1 MNKSISGLVVFIFIV
16 MITACSQKNA
26 DYTFSGEI
34 SGLKEGTKLEL
45 IPGATHNEEE
55 PVASAV
61 VTNGKFEF
69 SCKLEEPRLFY
80 LKVADHNGIISV
92 MLENSEISLKAKA
105 VFQESNNRTFVDFSD
120 VQVSGSNANDLYKE
134 KLAFKDKFNAKHE
147 KYFKDHETIVAAV
160 KNARND
166 KNKVLVDS
174 LQKTADYLSFA
185 AAEKDFFDGIEK
197 TTNEAILA
205 NKDSWWG
212 PLVMLESMSYFT
224 DEQIPLYEQFSE
236 TAKNSYYGQLVKKEL
251 YPERVV
257 GKQAP
262 EFTLADREGKTF
274 ASSELMEGKK
284 YILIDFWASWCG
296 PCRREIPNLKHMYE
310 LYASKGLQIISIS
323 KDEDRAAWLKA
334 LDKEVMPWPNLLNQN
349 GVDDLYFVKTIP
361 AIFLVDAST
370 GKVMDDKLRGE
381 ALDQKLEE
389 LFN

>member
-1 MNKSISGLVVFIFIV
+1 MKRSILGVIVVLCV
-16 MITACSQKNA
+16 LMTTACAQTDAN
-26 DYTFSGEI
+26 YTLSGEI

-55 PVASAV
+55 PIASAI

-69 SCKLEEPRLFY
+69 SGKSEEPRLYY
-80 LKVADHNGIISV
+80 LQVADQSGVLKI

-105 VFQESNNRTFVDFSD
+105 VFEESNNRTYVNFSD
-120 VQVSGSNANDLYKE
+120 IQVSGSKANDLYKE
-134 KLAFKDKFNAKHE
+134 KLAFKSKFGALHE
-147 KYFKDHETIVAAV
+147 KYYKDHDAILAV
-160 KNARND
+160 VRNA
-166 KNKVLVDS
+166 KSKAIADS
-174 LQKTADYLSFA
+174 LRNTDDYKAFA
-185 AAEKDFFDGIEK
+185 QAEKDFFTSVEK
-197 TTNEAILA
+197 TSNEAILA

-236 TAKNSYYGQLVKKEL
+236 EAKNSYYGQLVKKEL

-257 GKQAP
+257 NKQAP
-262 EFTLADREGKTF
+262 EFTLANREGKIF
-274 ASSELMEGKK
+274 NSSELIEGKK

-334 LDKEVMPWPNLLNQN
+334 LDKEKMAWPNLLNEK

-389 LFN
+389 LFQ

>member
-1 MNKSISGLVVFIFIV
+1 MKKSISGIVVFVFIV

-34 SGLKEGTKLEL
+34 SGLKEGTKVEL
-45 IPGATHNEEE
+45 VPGATHKKEE
-55 PVASAV
+55 PVASAI

-69 SCKLEEPRLFY
+69 SGKLEEPRLFY
-80 LKVADHNGIISV
+80 LQVVDHVGVLRI

-105 VFQESNNRTFVDFSD
+105 VFEENDNGAFVNFSD
-120 VQVSGSNANDLYKE
+120 VQVNGSNANDLYKE
-134 KLAFKDKFNAKHE
+134 KLALKDKFEAQHK
-147 KYFKDHETIVAAV
+147 KYYKDHEAILAAV
-160 KNARND
+160 RNAQNN

-174 LQKTADYLSFA
+174 LQKLDSYQAFA
-185 AAEKDFFDGIEK
+185 LAEKGFFDGIEK
-197 TTNEAILA
+197 TTNEAILTS
-205 NKDSWWG
+205 KDSWWG

-224 DEQIPLYEQFSE
+224 DEQIPLYEQFSDE
-236 TAKNSYYGQLVKKEL
+236 AKNSYYGKLVKKEL

-262 EFTLADREGKTF
+262 EFTLADREGKAF
-274 ASSELMEGKK
+274 NSSELMEGKK

-334 LDKEVMPWPNLLNQN
+334 LDKEKMAWPNLLNEK

-389 LFN
+389 LLK

>member
-1 MNKSISGLVVFIFIV
+1 MKRSILGVIVVLCV
-16 MITACSQKNA
+16 LMTTACAQTDAN
-26 DYTFSGEI
+26 YTLSGEI
-34 SGLKEGTKLEL
+34 SGLKEGTKVEL
-45 IPGATHNEEE
+45 VPAATHNEEE
-55 PVASAV
+55 PVASAIA
-61 VTNGKFEF
+61 TNGKFEF
-69 SCKLEEPRLFY
+69 SGKLEEPRLFY
-80 LKVADHNGIISV
+80 LKVADHYGSLSI
-92 MLENSEISLKAKA
+92 MLENSKISLKAKA
-105 VFQESNNRTFVDFSD
+105 VFEESNNGIFVDFSD
-120 VQVSGSNANDLYKE
+120 VQVSGSKANDFYME
-134 KLAFKDKFNAKHE
+134 KLAFKSKFGALHE
-147 KYFKDHETIVAAV
+147 KYYKDHDAILAAV
-160 KNARND
+160 RNA
-166 KNKVLVDS
+166 KSKAIADS
-174 LQKTADYLSFA
+174 LRNTDDYKAFA
-185 AAEKDFFDGIEK
+185 QAEKDFFTSVEK
-197 TTNEAILA
+197 TSNEAILA

-236 TAKNSYYGQLVKKEL
+236 AAKNSYYGQLVKKEL

-257 GKQAP
+257 NKQAP

-274 ASSELMEGKK
+274 NSSELIEGKK

-323 KDEDRAAWLKA
+323 RDEDRAAWLKA
-334 LDKEVMPWPNLLNQN
+334 LDKEKMAWPNLLNEK

-389 LFN
+389 LFQ

>member
-45 IPGATHNEEE
+45 VPAATHNEEE
-55 PVASAV
+55 PVASAIV
-61 VTNGKFEF
+61 SNGKFEF
-69 SCKLEEPRLFY
+69 SGKLEEPRLYY
-80 LKVADHNGIISV
+80 LQVADQLGVLKI

-120 VQVSGSNANDLYKE
+120 VQVSGSNANDLYME
-134 KLAFKDKFNAKHE
+134 KLAFKSKFGALHE
-147 KYFKDHETIVAAV
+147 KYYKDHDAILVAV
-160 KNARND
+160 RNA
-166 KNKVLVDS
+166 KSKAIADS
-174 LQKTADYLSFA
+174 LRNTDDYKAFA
-185 AAEKDFFDGIEK
+185 QAEKDFFTSVEK
-197 TTNEAILA
+197 TSNEAILA

-262 EFTLADREGKTF
+262 EFTLADRKGKTF
-274 ASSELMEGKK
+274 NSSELMEGKK

-334 LDKEVMPWPNLLNQN
+334 LDKEKMAWPNLLNKN
-349 GVDDLYFVKTIP
+349 DVDDLYFVKMIP

-381 ALDQKLEE
+381 ALDQKLKE
-389 LFN
+389 LFQ